1 MARLITRLSAR
12 LDERF
17 SPVLSSLDEGVAGLR
32 GFGAD
37 AGARALADGLANLR
51 GDVETLR
58 AKIAAQHS
66 YVLLFG
72 PLKSGKSTLMNALSG
87 AYVSEV
93 TSLPAYPCMVY
104 VGHGDRVEVV
114 TTRWDGSTERTGD
127 LDSIRSSLALAHGE
141 LARAIRE
148 AETRGDEFDP
158 AIHLPRA
165 IRRIDVRLPAPEL
178 RESGTMLVDTPGL
191 YTKMRFGYDHLTRE
205 FKLASASA
213 IFVVK
218 TDNLFLEQV
227 FAEFEDLLRLFTRI
241 FLVVNLDTNKRD
253 LEPGGQLGPSLER
266 RDPGQ
271 ILAAFEDLAMS
282 PTLRR
287 ARDEGRLSIYPIDL
301 LHAASARLRDAG
313 APAVEPVPG
322 VDGLSGAEAFERF
335 RADLS
340 SYLNSHEAM
349 HLFVR
354 DTLRQS
360 RRVLD
365 GVSGLAS
372 GEGRRV
378 ADALVG
384 DAEAEHRRWVAR
396 AAAAGRLRLASLESG
411 LEPSR
416 EPVLEA
422 TREASAEARRRAG
435 ERIDEVLD
443 RWFESD
449 RSLSQL
455 LGEDLV
461 PALDACREDLSWVAR
476 DAARAV
482 VGGEAALANLLGVAA
497 ADFAT
502 VKMPLAE
509 VVREGL
515 STTPPIPS
523 GKSAIVSVPTGLVPV
538 RRSLLDWLLLR
549 GPVRMRR
556 ALFGPEES
564 PTRPVPVVVKQ
575 RRLGA
580 AARSALGSALHVR
593 LDRFFADALSQ
604 SAISAFGASAT
615 DAVASVRGAIDREV
629 DRAAAGVETS
639 QAAIASRTALREGLA
654 RLAGRSVDAASGIE
668 DLVSEMGVPAA
679 PPAAAAS
686 TGDDAGKVV
695 SGDPEA

>member
-1 MARLITRLSAR
+1 MARLIPRLSAR

-17 SPVLSSLDEGVAGLR
+17 SPVLSILDESVSGLR
-32 GFGAD
+32 AFPGD
-37 AGARALADGLANLR
+37 AGARSLADGLSGLR

-58 AKIAAQHS
+58 AKVAAQHS
-66 YVLLFG
+66 FVLLFG

-104 VGHGDRVEVV
+104 VGHGDRIEVV
-114 TTRWDGSTERTGD
+114 TTRWDGSTELTGD
-127 LDSIRSSLALAHGE
+127 LASIRSSLALAHGE

-148 AETRGDEFDP
+148 AESRGEEFEP

-253 LEPGGQLGPSLER
+253 LEPGGGFGPSLER

-301 LHAASARLRDAG
+301 LHAASARLREAG
-313 APAVEPVPG
+313 APVVEPVPG
-322 VDGLSGAEAFERF
+322 IDGLSGAEAFERF
-335 RADLS
+335 RTDLA

-365 GVSGLAS
+365 GVSGMS
-372 GEGRRV
+372 GSEGRRV
-378 ADALVG
+378 GDALVG
-384 DAEAEHRRWVAR
+384 SAEAEHRRWVAR
-396 AAAAGRLRLASLESG
+396 SEAAGRLRGASLE
-411 LEPSR
+411 
-416 EPVLEA
+416 
-422 TREASAEARRRAG
+422 AG
-435 ERIDEVLD
+435 
-443 RWFESD
+443 
-449 RSLSQL
+449 
-455 LGEDLV
+455 
-461 PALDACREDLSWVAR
+461 
-476 DAARAV
+476 
-482 VGGEAALANLLGVAA
+482 
-497 ADFAT
+497 
-502 VKMPLAE
+502 
-509 VVREGL
+509 
-515 STTPPIPS
+515 
-523 GKSAIVSVPTGLVPV
+523 
-538 RRSLLDWLLLR
+538 
-549 GPVRMRR
+549 
-556 ALFGPEES
+556 
-564 PTRPVPVVVKQ
+564 
-575 RRLGA
+575 
-580 AARSALGSALHVR
+580 
-593 LDRFFADALSQ
+593 
-604 SAISAFGASAT
+604 
-615 DAVASVRGAIDREV
+615 
-629 DRAAAGVETS
+629 
-639 QAAIASRTALREGLA
+639 
-654 RLAGRSVDAASGIE
+654 
-668 DLVSEMGVPAA
+668 
-679 PPAAAAS
+679 
-686 TGDDAGKVV
+686 
-695 SGDPEA
+695 

>member
-1 MARLITRLSAR
+1 MARLIPRLSAR

-17 SPVLSSLDEGVAGLR
+17 SPVLENLDASVEGLR
-32 GFGAD
+32 AFPAD
-37 AGARALADGLANLR
+37 AAARSLADGLSALR
-51 GDVETLR
+51 ADVETLR
-58 AKIAAQHS
+58 AKVAAQHS

-114 TTRWDGSTERTGD
+114 TSRWDGSTERTGD
-127 LDSIRSSLALAHGE
+127 LASIRSSLALAHGE

-148 AETRGDEFDP
+148 AENRGEEFDP
-158 AIHLPRA
+158 PVHLPRA

-253 LEPGGQLGPSLER
+253 LEPGGELGPSLER

-301 LHAASARLRDAG
+301 LHAASARLREAG
-313 APAVEPVPG
+313 APVVEPVPG

-360 RRVLD
+360 RRALE
-365 GVSGLAS
+365 GVDGLAT
-372 GEGRRV
+372 GEGARV
-378 ADALVG
+378 ARALVG
-384 DAEAEHRRWVAR
+384 EAEEDHRRWVAR
-396 AAAAGRLRLASLESG
+396 SEAAGRLRGASLEAG

-416 EPVLEA
+416 EAVVEA
-422 TREASAEARRRAG
+422 TREASGAARRRAG

-449 RSLSQL
+449 RSLAQL

-461 PALDACREDLSWVAR
+461 PALDASREDLSWVAR
-476 DAARAV
+476 DSARAV
-482 VGGEAALANLLGVAA
+482 VGGETAVAGLRGVAA

-502 VKMPLAE
+502 VDMAVAE

-515 STTPPIPS
+515 SVTPPIPS

-556 ALFGPEES
+556 ALFGPEEA
-564 PTRPVPVVVKQ
+564 PAKPVPAAVKR

-580 AARSALGSALHVR
+580 AGREALGSALHIR
-593 LDRFFADALSQ
+593 LDRFFADTLSQ

-615 DAVASVRGAIDREV
+615 DVVTAVRAAIDRAV
-629 DRAAAGVETS
+629 DRAAVGVEES
-639 QAAIASRTALREGLA
+639 RAAIASRTALRDGLA
-654 RLAGRSVDAASGIE
+654 RLAVRSSSAAAEVE
-668 DLVSEMGVPAA
+668 DLAAEMGVPAA
-679 PPAAAAS
+679 PAESPDGTAGVAAPG
-686 TGDDAGKVV
+686 T
-695 SGDPEA
+695 PEA